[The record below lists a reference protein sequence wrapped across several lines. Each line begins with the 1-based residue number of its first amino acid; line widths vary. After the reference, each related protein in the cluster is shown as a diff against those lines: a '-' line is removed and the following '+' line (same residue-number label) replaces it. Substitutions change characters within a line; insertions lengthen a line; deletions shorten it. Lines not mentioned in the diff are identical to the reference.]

1 MRHAMWSTELFYQL
15 SLAAY
20 VAASILFPAAMIF
33 AAKILGPSNPNPV
46 KNSTFECGQV
56 PIGEAHVQFTVQYLP
71 YAMIYAI
78 FGALAVFLLIVAPSI
93 VLFDTEMLKLAIVIV
108 VVSSLACIG
117 AAVSLRPR
125 GR

>member
-1 MRHAMWSTELFYQL
+1 MWSTEQFYQL
-15 SLAAY
+15 SLLTY

-33 AAKILGPSNPNPV
+33 AAKVLGPSNPNPV

-93 VLFDTEMLKLAIVIV
+93 ALFDTEMLEFAVIV
-108 VVSSLACIG
+108 VVISSLACIG
-117 AAVSLRPR
+117 AAVSLRLR
-125 GR
+125 SR